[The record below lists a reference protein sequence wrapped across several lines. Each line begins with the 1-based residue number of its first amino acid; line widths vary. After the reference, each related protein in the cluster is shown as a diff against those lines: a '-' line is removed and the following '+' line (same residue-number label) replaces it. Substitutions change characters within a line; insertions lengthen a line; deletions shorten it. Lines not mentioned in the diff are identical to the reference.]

1 MALDMNKIEIKYTDE
16 GGLPSGR
23 VIKVV
28 STDYDQLP
36 EDKEGIIIATGNV
49 TMHRDFKGLVI
60 SGKQINLWAGVTI
73 QADPQLVA
81 DMLSEELAKKDADG
95 NNNSEIIKILKAYT
109 EEGGSSGKL
118 GQINVEDYIEYE
130 NWTKNE

>member
-1 MALDMNKIEIKYTDE
+1 
-16 GGLPSGR
+16 
-23 VIKVV
+23 
-28 STDYDQLP
+28 
-36 EDKEGIIIATGNV
+36 
-49 TMHRDFKGLVI
+49 
-60 SGKQINLWAGVTI
+60 
-73 QADPQLVA
+73 
-81 DMLSEELAKKDADG
+81 MLSEELAKKDADG